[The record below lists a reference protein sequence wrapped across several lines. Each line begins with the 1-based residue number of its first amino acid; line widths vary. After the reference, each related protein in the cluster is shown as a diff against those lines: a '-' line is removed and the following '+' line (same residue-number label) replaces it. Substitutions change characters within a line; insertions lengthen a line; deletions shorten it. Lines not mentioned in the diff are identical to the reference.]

1 VKQRSYPYKPS
12 TLDFLIN
19 KTVLFLVDYF
29 HQVFQNLGTSDAF
42 LGNSEPPKKR
52 QKRKEQ
58 TQQDDHNQSPARKI
72 QKHQKFQ
79 KNTSLLLWM
88 KWWILEDYLQGIAQ
102 LILLVLIC
110 VTNVMEN
117 WRSIKPW
124 YLFAVMVTTMIAMTT
139 DAIIVSNSTR
149 RGSMRMLIVY

>member
-1 VKQRSYPYKPS
+1 
-12 TLDFLIN
+12 
-19 KTVLFLVDYF
+19 
-29 HQVFQNLGTSDAF
+29 
-42 LGNSEPPKKR
+42 
-52 QKRKEQ
+52 
-58 TQQDDHNQSPARKI
+58 
-72 QKHQKFQ
+72 
-79 KNTSLLLWM
+79 M